1 MFLWFVSTSVLT
13 IWFVFRDP
21 GFDYRFLIVGA
32 LLPDVID
39 GVWGGARGFHS
50 VSMGVAILVVVML
63 ATVGRRARR
72 KMLLGIPI
80 GLLLHLVYDGAFAD
94 TAVFWWPF
102 TGVSF
107 GDAPLPVVERG
118 WLNLVLETFGAA
130 LCVVI
135 WRRFHMGEPERR
147 RLFVTSGRLSE

>member
-1 MFLWFVSTSVLT
+1 MVLWFVGTSVLT

-21 GFDYRFLIVGA
+21 AFDYRFLILGA
-32 LLPDVID
+32 LLPDVVD
-39 GVWGGARGFHS
+39 AVWGGARGFHS

-80 GLLLHLVYDGAFAD
+80 GLLLHLIYDGAFAD
-94 TAVFWWPF
+94 TSVFWWPF
-102 TGVSF
+102 TGVAF
-107 GDAPLPVVERG
+107 ADARLPVVERG
-118 WLNLVLETFGAA
+118 LFNVVLEAIGAS

-135 WRRFHMGEPERR
+135 WRRFHLGERDRR
-147 RLFVTSGRLSE
+147 RRFVTSGQLAE